1 MFPSRAAW
9 KTQIT
14 NTNKTRIAE
23 ENLRFFFTLRL
34 TLRRIRYI
42 LLFVGSSAECTNNQ
56 EIEVLILMKKMIFT
70 PGRTELAGNHTDHQK
85 GRILAAGV
93 ALGLTAVYEANDTD
107 LVSIHSA
114 GYERFEIKLNQ
125 LVPIPAEFGTS
136 KSLARGMLATFK
148 EWGLAIGG
156 FNAEITSTLP
166 AGSGLSSSAAFSV
179 LVGKIL
185 SELFNDGKVDPV
197 VVARAA
203 REAENRF
210 FGKPCGLMD
219 QLACSLGHCVYV
231 DFNTNEITPITADFT
246 DMGLTLCLTN
256 TGGSH
261 AGLDSSYARIPAD
274 MVYIANLFDKG
285 VLADVDPAEFYA
297 KGWSAMHFF
306 QENERVPKMRDALI
320 AGDGETYMKLMNES
334 GRSSEQLLNNIVT
347 SATGDTKLAEGLELS
362 RTLLEGKGAW
372 RVHGGGFAGC
382 VQALMPTDYFP
393 TYKEEME
400 KVFGEGTCTEIKL
413 A

>member
-1 MFPSRAAW
+1 
-9 KTQIT
+9 
-14 NTNKTRIAE
+14 
-23 ENLRFFFTLRL
+23 
-34 TLRRIRYI
+34 
-42 LLFVGSSAECTNNQ
+42 
-56 EIEVLILMKKMIFT
+56 MKKMIFT

-93 ALGLTAVYEANDTD
+93 ALGLTAVYDANGTDT
-107 LVSIHSA
+107 VSIHSA
-114 GYERFEIKLNQ
+114 GYDRFEIKLNQ
-125 LVPIPAEFGTS
+125 LVPIPAEFGSS
-136 KSLARGMLATFK
+136 KSLVRGMLATYR
-148 EWGLAIGG
+148 EWGLNIGG

-179 LVGKIL
+179 LIGKVL
-185 SELFNDGKVDPV
+185 SELFNDGTVDPV

-231 DFNTNEITPITADFT
+231 DFSTNEITPIKADFN
-246 DMGLTLCLTN
+246 DMGLTLCLTD

-297 KGWSAMHFF
+297 KGWSQEDRPVRRAMHFF
-306 QENERVPKMRDALI
+306 GENERVPKMRDALI
-320 AGDGETYMKLMNES
+320 AGDGQTYMKLMNES

-347 SATGDTKLAEGLELS
+347 SAAGDTKLEEGLELS
-362 RTLLEGKGAW
+362 RKLLEGKGAW

-382 VQALMPTDYFP
+382 VQALMPIDYFP

-400 KVFGEGTCTEIKL
+400 KVFGENTCFEIKL